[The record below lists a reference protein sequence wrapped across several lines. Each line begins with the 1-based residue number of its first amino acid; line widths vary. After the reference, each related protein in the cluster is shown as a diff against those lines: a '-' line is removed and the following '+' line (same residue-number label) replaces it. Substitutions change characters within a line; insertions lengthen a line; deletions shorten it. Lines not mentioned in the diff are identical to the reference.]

1 MKIYEIDQAIEGL
14 MSQVD
19 EETGEILFDPE
30 KLEELQMERDQKV
43 ENLGLFIKNASS
55 DVKAL
60 RDEEKALADRRK
72 VLEKRVERAKE
83 YLEFVLKGEKFQ
95 TTRVVISYRT
105 STRVDVDEKFLAW
118 AKKKAKNLLRI
129 KEPEADK
136 VAIGALLKSGEK
148 VPHACLVSETSM
160 TIK

>member
-1 MKIYEIDQAIEGL
+1 MKIYEIDQQIEAL
-14 MSQVD
+14 MNQVD

-43 ENLGLFIKNASS
+43 ENIACFIKNAAS
-55 DVKAL
+55 DIKAL
-60 RDEEKALADRRK
+60 RDEEKALAERRK
-72 VLEKRVERAKE
+72 VLENRAERARN

-95 TTRVVISYRT
+95 SAKVAVSYRT
-105 STRVDVDEKFLAW
+105 STKVEVDNDFIAW
-118 AKKKAKNLLRI
+118 AKDNWKDLLRV

-148 VPHACLVSETSM
+148 IPHAELVKETSM